1 MFYPLSDVFSSL
13 SSEHFHVSSSAAP
26 IVLFI
31 YFAFS
36 WQLSMWRCNEEL
48 RARADELHRSSR
60 RDAKHYIGM
69 HSRFQ
74 ILIQIL
80 FLKLFEILVNTQ
92 VVFSFLLPYFL
103 FVKIYFIFLYSPYPN
118 LRFDLKIWCTRSF
131 GSRSVKVLKL
141 LSKLNT

>member
-1 MFYPLSDVFSSL
+1 
-13 SSEHFHVSSSAAP
+13 
-26 IVLFI
+26 
-31 YFAFS
+31 
-36 WQLSMWRCNEEL
+36 MWRCNEEL

-103 FVKIYFIFLYSPYPN
+103 FVKIYFIFLYLPPSPPN

-131 GSRSVKVLKL
+131 GSRSVEVLKL
-141 LSKLNT
+141 SSKLNT

>member
-1 MFYPLSDVFSSL
+1 MCFHLCLLSIFM
-13 SSEHFHVSSSAAP
+13 VSSSAAP

-103 FVKIYFIFLYSPYPN
+103 FVKIYIIFLYLPPSPPN

>member
-1 MFYPLSDVFSSL
+1 MCFHLCLLSIFMYPLLLPQLFY
-13 SSEHFHVSSSAAP
+13 
-26 IVLFI
+26 LFI
-31 YFAFS
+31 FAFS

-103 FVKIYFIFLYSPYPN
+103 FVKIYIIFLYLPPSPPN

-131 GSRSVKVLKL
+131 GSRSVEVLKL
-141 LSKLNT
+141 SSKLNT

>member
-74 ILIQIL
+74 IL
-80 FLKLFEILVNTQ
+80 FLKLFGILVNIQ

-103 FVKIYFIFLYSPYPN
+103 FVKIYIIFLYLPPSPPN

>member
-1 MFYPLSDVFSSL
+1 MCFHLCLLSIFMYPLLLPQLFY
-13 SSEHFHVSSSAAP
+13 
-26 IVLFI
+26 LFI
-31 YFAFS
+31 FAFS

-69 HSRFQ
+69 HSCFQ

-103 FVKIYFIFLYSPYPN
+103 FVKIYFIFLYSPHPN

-131 GSRSVKVLKL
+131 GSTSVEVLKL
-141 LSKLNT
+141 SSKLNT